1 MDIEEIKNSP
11 EEKKTDGV
19 QSSSTSQL
27 LSSQGS
33 RIDKLE
39 ETFEKR
45 LAANTTNLITVFG
58 IFASIVTFLS
68 IEIQIFKNI
77 CDPLRLLGFS
87 LIVLASLVSFIF
99 VLHIIANF
107 WINEKTKEYP
117 KIIIVFIL
125 LFFIGGIV
133 LFFIGNDE
141 VTCKEN
147 FIFQR
152 YSNDFNNRQLNLE
165 TDIKSELNNFEN
177 QFNDKIQSIEKQIEN
192 LKQE

>member
-1 MDIEEIKNSP
+1 MVEEIKNQP
-11 EEKKTDGV
+11 EEKKADGV
-19 QSSSTSQL
+19 QSDSTSQL

-33 RIDKLE
+33 RLDKLE
-39 ETFEKR
+39 DTFEKR
-45 LAANTTNLITVFG
+45 LATNTTNLITVFG

-99 VLHIIANF
+99 VLHVIANF

-117 KIIIVFIL
+117 KIIIAFIL

-141 VTCKEN
+141 VSCKEN

-152 YSNDFNNRQLNLE
+152 YSNDFNNRQLDLE
-165 TDIKSELNNFEN
+165 TDTNSKLNNFEK
-177 QFNDKIQSIEKQIEN
+177 QFNDQIKSVEKQIEN
-192 LKQE
+192 LKQK